1 MSTND
6 KDNDQ
11 DNDLPLD
18 DAQHHNDQNKARKD
32 PPVDDVA
39 DDDPDMQPDAP
50 SPDFL
55 AAPKRGKGVRRLNRL
70 PLAIVGGVVV
80 LAVVGVT
87 YTMYDRQQQQMA
99 AATGA
104 GQTRTVG
111 GVATSPVQPGPN
123 ADGPPAAPE
132 MPTDTAQP
140 GNGQQQGSAPVD
152 SGGQQQNGGTGQPQI
167 SQAMQ
172 DRLQKIKQVEDR
184 RFSLAMQSLDA
195 DSAVEM
201 GSQKNR
207 NANANGAPAAPGMQP
222 VAGQARLNTDELMN
236 RYMAANGRA
245 GGMGGGGLDGFAG
258 GMGGMGGM
266 GGNSMAA
273 ENQQDR
279 KAAFLANT
287 PEAEVYLARQRKA
300 AVAPS
305 QEIKAGWVIP
315 GVMISGINSD
325 LPGQI
330 IGQVREPVY
339 DSATGTQCLIPPG
352 SRVVGT
358 YDSGVTL
365 GQTRALA
372 VWRRIIYPDGSSIS
386 IDNMPGTDMGGYAG
400 FNDKV
405 DNHYVRI
412 FGSGL
417 LLSVFSAGIQLSQ
430 PQASNGENYSSSQI
444 IAGSLGQQMGQ
455 IGMQMAQKNMNIQ
468 PTLEIRPGYEF
479 NIMVTK
485 DIILPTWEGHPMA
498 GNNGKGCN

>member
-1 MSTND
+1 MSTHD

-11 DNDLPLD
+11 DTDLPLD
-18 DAQHHNDQNKARKD
+18 DAEHHNDQGKD
-32 PPVDDVA
+32 DKNRRDEPKV
-39 DDDPDMQPDAP
+39 DDDPDMSVDGP

-70 PLAIVGGVVV
+70 PLLIVGGVVG
-80 LAVVGVT
+80 LAVMGVT

-99 AATGA
+99 AANGTGE
-104 GQTRTVG
+104 TRTVG
-111 GVATSPVQPGPN
+111 GVATSPVQPGTD
-123 ADGPPAAPE
+123 ASGPPLAPPE
-132 MPTDTAQP
+132 MPTDAVQP
-140 GNGQQQGSAPVD
+140 GAGQQAQGGAPVD
-152 SGGQQQNGGTGQPQI
+152 RGGQPTNSAQPQI

-172 DRLQKIKQVEDR
+172 DRLQKIKQVEDK
-184 RFSLAMQSLDA
+184 RFQLAMQ
-195 DSAVEM
+195 AVESDSSIEM
-201 GSQKNR
+201 GRQQDR
-207 NANANGAPAAPGMQP
+207 NANANAAGSAPGMMP
-222 VAGQARLNTDELMN
+222 VSGQGRVSADDLMN
-236 RYMAANGRA
+236 RYMAANGLA
-245 GGMGGGGLDGFAG
+245 GGRAG
-258 GMGGMGGM
+258 GMGGMGGMMGGMDGM

-279 KAAFLANT
+279 KQAFLANT

-305 QEIKAGWVIP
+305 QEVKAGWVIP

-330 IGQVREPVY
+330 IGQVREAVY

-405 DNHYVRI
+405 DNHYARI

-498 GNNGKGCN
+498 GQSGKGCN

>member
-11 DNDLPLD
+11 GTDLPLEDAEHHD
-18 DAQHHNDQNKARKD
+18 DQTKGRKE
-32 PPVDDVA
+32 PPVDQIA

-99 AATGA
+99 AASGTG
-104 GQTRTVG
+104 QVRTVG
-111 GVATSPVQPGPN
+111 AVATSPVQPGPD
-123 ADGPPAAPE
+123 AGTPPVAPE
-132 MPTDTAQP
+132 MPTDAGQP
-140 GNGQQQGSAPVD
+140 GSGQQQQGSAPVER
-152 SGGQQQNGGTGQPQI
+152 GGQQQNTTAAPPQV

-184 RFSLAMQSLDA
+184 RFQLAMTALDA
-195 DSAVEM
+195 DSAIEM
-201 GSQKNR
+201 GSRQAS
-207 NANANGAPAAPGMQP
+207 NANANGAPGAPGMQQ
-222 VAGQARLNTDELMN
+222 VAGQARLNPEEIMN

-245 GGMGGGGLDGFAG
+245 GGMGAGGLDGFAG
-258 GMGGMGGM
+258 GGMGGM

-352 SRVVGT
+352 SRVVGS

-405 DNHYVRI
+405 NNHYLRI

-498 GNNGKGCN
+498 GSSGKGCN

>member
-1 MSTND
+1 
-6 KDNDQ
+6 
-11 DNDLPLD
+11 
-18 DAQHHNDQNKARKD
+18 
-32 PPVDDVA
+32 
-39 DDDPDMQPDAP
+39 
-50 SPDFL
+50 
-55 AAPKRGKGVRRLNRL
+55 
-70 PLAIVGGVVV
+70 
-80 LAVVGVT
+80 
-87 YTMYDRQQQQMA
+87 
-99 AATGA
+99 
-104 GQTRTVG
+104 
-111 GVATSPVQPGPN
+111 
-123 ADGPPAAPE
+123 

-140 GNGQQQGSAPVD
+140 VET
-152 SGGQQQNGGTGQPQI
+152 GGQPTEAQQKAAPAAPSEAMQRRLRQIQQAEDKRLAKWDEALNGDASVQGFTTKGGQNGGTQQV
-167 SQAMQ
+167 AMQ
-172 DRLQKIKQVEDR
+172 Q
-184 RFSLAMQSLDA
+184 A
-195 DSAVEM
+195 
-201 GSQKNR
+201 GGNR
-207 NANANGAPAAPGMQP
+207 VNA
-222 VAGQARLNTDELMN
+222 DELMN
-236 RYMAANGRA
+236 RYLAANGQA
-245 GGMGGGGLDGFAG
+245 AGMGGMGGGMPGLG
-258 GMGGMGGM
+258 GGGM

-279 KAAFLANT
+279 KQAFLAGT
-287 PEAEVYLARQRKA
+287 PEAEVYLARQRKG

-330 IGQVREPVY
+330 IGQVREAVY
-339 DSATGTQCLIPPG
+339 DSATSTQCLIPPG
-352 SRVVGT
+352 SRLVGT

-365 GQTRALA
+365 GQQRALA

-386 IDNMPGTDMGGYAG
+386 IDNMPGADVGGYAG

-405 DNHYVRI
+405 NNHYLRI

-455 IGMQMAQKNMNIQ
+455 IGMQMAQRNMNIQ

-498 GNNGKGCN
+498 GSTGKGCN

>member
-1 MSTND
+1 MSTHD

-11 DNDLPLD
+11 GTDLPLD
-18 DAQHHNDQNKARKD
+18 DAEHHNDQQNRREEPK
-32 PPVDDVA
+32 V
-39 DDDPDMQPDAP
+39 DDDPDMSVDAA

-70 PLAIVGGVVV
+70 PLVIVGGVVA
-80 LAVVGVT
+80 LAVMGVT
-87 YTMYDRQQQQMA
+87 YTMYDRQQQQQA
-99 AATGA
+99 AANGTGEA
-104 GQTRTVG
+104 RTVG
-111 GVATSPVQPGPN
+111 AVAESPVQPGSVS
-123 ADGPPAAPE
+123 APPTPPE
-132 MPTDTAQP
+132 MPTDAGQSDA
-140 GNGQQQGSAPVD
+140 GQQAQGGAPVER
-152 SGGQQQNGGTGQPQI
+152 GGQPQNTNSAPPQV

-184 RFSLAMQSLDA
+184 RFQLAMQSLDS
-195 DSAVEM
+195 DSSIEM
-201 GSQKNR
+201 GRQADR
-207 NANANGAPAAPGMQP
+207 NANANGAAAPGMMP
-222 VAGQARLNTDELMN
+222 VSGQGRVSADELMN
-236 RYMAANGRA
+236 RYMAANGLA
-245 GGMGGGGLDGFAG
+245 GGMGAGGPGFAGG
-258 GMGGMGGM
+258 GMGGMGG

-279 KAAFLANT
+279 KQAFLANT

-305 QEIKAGWVIP
+305 QEVKAGWVIP

-330 IGQVREPVY
+330 IGQVREAVY

-405 DNHYVRI
+405 NNHYARI

-455 IGMQMAQKNMNIQ
+455 IGMQMAQRNMNIQ

-479 NIMVTK
+479 NIMVPK

-498 GNNGKGCN
+498 GQSGKGCN

>member
-1 MSTND
+1 MSTNN

-11 DNDLPLD
+11 STDLPLE
-18 DAQHHNDQNKARKD
+18 DAEHHNDKANGRQE
-32 PPVDDVA
+32 PPI
-39 DDDPDMQPDAP
+39 DDDPDMRDDGA

-70 PLAIVGGVVV
+70 PLAIVGGVVA
-80 LAVVGVT
+80 LAVIGVT

-99 AATGA
+99 AASGA

-111 GVATSPVQPGPN
+111 AVATSPVQPGPN
-123 ADGPPAAPE
+123 ASAPPAPPE
-132 MPTDTAQP
+132 MPTDTAQAGGTQP
-140 GNGQQQGSAPVD
+140 QGGAPVD
-152 SGGQQQNGGTGQPQI
+152 RGGRGQNSGSGQPQI

-184 RFSLAMQSLDA
+184 RFQMAMQSLDA
-195 DSAVEM
+195 DSSVEM
-201 GSQKNR
+201 GRKNDR
-207 NANANGAPAAPGMQP
+207 NANANNAAGAQQAAASG
-222 VAGQARLNTDELMN
+222 RLSADELMN
-236 RYMAANGRA
+236 RYAAATGRA
-245 GGMGGGGLDGFAG
+245 GGMGGMGAGGMDYAG
-258 GMGGMGGM
+258 GMGGMGVG
-266 GGNSMAA
+266 SMAA

-300 AVAPS
+300 AIAPS
-305 QEIKAGWVIP
+305 QEVKAGWVIP

-400 FNDKV
+400 FNDLV
-405 DNHYVRI
+405 DNHYLRI

-498 GNNGKGCN
+498 GNSGKGCY

>member
-1 MSTND
+1 MSTHD
-6 KDNDQ
+6 KDNEQ
-11 DNDLPLD
+11 GTDLPLD
-18 DAQHHNDQNKARKD
+18 DAEHHNDQQKHREEPK
-32 PPVDDVA
+32 V
-39 DDDPDMQPDAP
+39 DDDPDMRVDGA

-70 PLAIVGGVVV
+70 PLVIVGGVVA
-80 LAVVGVT
+80 LAVIGVT
-87 YTMYDRQQQQMA
+87 YTMYDRQQQQQA
-99 AATGA
+99 AANGA
-104 GQTRTVG
+104 GEARTVG
-111 GVATSPVQPGPN
+111 AVAESPVQPGP
-123 ADGPPAAPE
+123 ASAPPAPPE
-132 MPTDTAQP
+132 MPTDAVQP
-140 GNGQQQGSAPVD
+140 GAGQQAQGGAPVER
-152 SGGQQQNGGTGQPQI
+152 GGQPQNTNSAPPQV

-184 RFSLAMQSLDA
+184 RFQLAMQSLDSDSSIELGRQA
-195 DSAVEM
+195 D
-201 GSQKNR
+201 R
-207 NANANGAPAAPGMQP
+207 NANANGAAATGMMP
-222 VAGQARLNTDELMN
+222 VSGQGRVSADELMN
-236 RYMAANGRA
+236 RYMAANGLA
-245 GGMGGGGLDGFAG
+245 GGGMGAGGPAGFAGG
-258 GMGGMGGM
+258 GMGGMGMG

-279 KAAFLANT
+279 KQAFLANT

-305 QEIKAGWVIP
+305 QEVKAGWVIP

-330 IGQVREPVY
+330 IGQVREAVY

-405 DNHYVRI
+405 NNHYARI

-444 IAGSLGQQMGQ
+444 IAGSLGQQLGQ
-455 IGMQMAQKNMNIQ
+455 IGMQMAQRNMNIQ

-498 GNNGKGCN
+498 GQSGKGCN

>member
-1 MSTND
+1 MSTHD

-11 DNDLPLD
+11 GTDLPLD
-18 DAQHHNDQNKARKD
+18 DAEHHNDQQNRREEPK
-32 PPVDDVA
+32 V
-39 DDDPDMQPDAP
+39 DDDPDMSVDGA

-70 PLAIVGGVVV
+70 PLVIVGGVVA
-80 LAVVGVT
+80 LAVMGVT
-87 YTMYDRQQQQMA
+87 YTMYDRQQQQQA
-99 AATGA
+99 AANGTGEA
-104 GQTRTVG
+104 RTVG
-111 GVATSPVQPGPN
+111 AVAESPVQPGP
-123 ADGPPAAPE
+123 ASAPPVPPE
-132 MPTDTAQP
+132 MPTDAGQSDA
-140 GNGQQQGSAPVD
+140 GQQAQGGAPVER
-152 SGGQQQNGGTGQPQI
+152 GGQPQNTNSAPPQV

-184 RFSLAMQSLDA
+184 RFQLAMQSLDS
-195 DSAVEM
+195 DSSIEM
-201 GSQKNR
+201 GRQADR
-207 NANANGAPAAPGMQP
+207 NANANGAAAPGMMP
-222 VAGQARLNTDELMN
+222 VSGQGRVSADELMN
-236 RYMAANGRA
+236 RYMAANGLA
-245 GGMGGGGLDGFAG
+245 GGGMGAGGPGYAGG
-258 GMGGMGGM
+258 GMGGMG

-279 KAAFLANT
+279 KQAFLANT

-305 QEIKAGWVIP
+305 QEVKAGWVIP

-330 IGQVREPVY
+330 IGQVREAVY

-405 DNHYVRI
+405 NNHYARI

-455 IGMQMAQKNMNIQ
+455 IGMQMAQRNMNIQ

-498 GNNGKGCN
+498 GQSGKGCN

>member
-132 MPTDTAQP
+132 MPTETAQT
-140 GNGQQQGSAPVD
+140 GNGQQQGNAPVD
-152 SGGQQQNGGTGQPQI
+152 SGGQQQNGGNGQPQI

-201 GSQKNR
+201 GSRQNR
-207 NANANGAPAAPGMQP
+207 NGNANGAPAAPGMQP

-245 GGMGGGGLDGFAG
+245 GGMGGGGLDGFG
-258 GMGGMGGM
+258 GGMGGM

-417 LLSVFSAGIQLSQ
+417 LLSVFSAGIQL
-430 PQASNGENYSSSQI
+430 AAAGEQWRELQQLANHRRFVGSADGPNWYADGAEEHEYSADARNPSGLRVQHY
-444 IAGSLGQQMGQ
+444 G
-455 IGMQMAQKNMNIQ
+455 
-468 PTLEIRPGYEF
+468 
-479 NIMVTK
+479 
-485 DIILPTWEGHPMA
+485 D
-498 GNNGKGCN
+498 

>member
-1 MSTND
+1 MSTHD

-11 DNDLPLD
+11 GTDLPLD
-18 DAQHHNDQNKARKD
+18 DAEHHNDQQNRREEPK
-32 PPVDDVA
+32 V
-39 DDDPDMQPDAP
+39 DDDPDMRVDGA

-70 PLAIVGGVVV
+70 PLVIVGGVVA
-80 LAVVGVT
+80 LAVMGVT
-87 YTMYDRQQQQMA
+87 YTMYDRQQQQQA
-99 AATGA
+99 AANGTGEA
-104 GQTRTVG
+104 RTVG
-111 GVATSPVQPGPN
+111 AVAESPVQPGP
-123 ADGPPAAPE
+123 ASAPPVPPE
-132 MPTDTAQP
+132 MPTDAGQSDA
-140 GNGQQQGSAPVD
+140 GQQSQGGAPVER
-152 SGGQQQNGGTGQPQI
+152 GGQPQNTNSAPPQV

-184 RFSLAMQSLDA
+184 RFQLAMQSLDS
-195 DSAVEM
+195 DSSIEM
-201 GSQKNR
+201 GRQADR
-207 NANANGAPAAPGMQP
+207 NANANGAAAPGMMP
-222 VAGQARLNTDELMN
+222 VSGQGRVSADELMN
-236 RYMAANGRA
+236 RYMAANGLA
-245 GGMGGGGLDGFAG
+245 GGMGAGGPGFAGG
-258 GMGGMGGM
+258 GMGGMGG

-279 KAAFLANT
+279 KQAFLANT

-305 QEIKAGWVIP
+305 QEVKAGWVIP

-330 IGQVREPVY
+330 IGQVREAVY

-405 DNHYVRI
+405 NNHYARI

-455 IGMQMAQKNMNIQ
+455 IGMQMAQRNMNIQ

-498 GNNGKGCN
+498 GQSGKGCN

>member
-1 MSTND
+1 MSTHD

-11 DNDLPLD
+11 GTDLPLD
-18 DAQHHNDQNKARKD
+18 DAEHHNDQQNRREEPK
-32 PPVDDVA
+32 V
-39 DDDPDMQPDAP
+39 DDDPDMSVDGA

-70 PLAIVGGVVV
+70 PLVIVGGVVA
-80 LAVVGVT
+80 LAVMGVT
-87 YTMYDRQQQQMA
+87 YTMYDRQQQQQA
-99 AATGA
+99 AANGTGEA
-104 GQTRTVG
+104 RTVG
-111 GVATSPVQPGPN
+111 AVAESPVQPGP
-123 ADGPPAAPE
+123 ASAPPAPPE
-132 MPTDTAQP
+132 MPTDAGQP
-140 GNGQQQGSAPVD
+140 DAGQQAQGGAPVER
-152 SGGQQQNGGTGQPQI
+152 GGQPQNTNSAPPQV

-184 RFSLAMQSLDA
+184 RFQLAMQSLDS
-195 DSAVEM
+195 DSSIEM
-201 GSQKNR
+201 GRQADR
-207 NANANGAPAAPGMQP
+207 NANANGAAAPGLMP
-222 VAGQARLNTDELMN
+222 VSGQGRVSADELMN
-236 RYMAANGRA
+236 RYMAANGLA
-245 GGMGGGGLDGFAG
+245 GGGMGAGGPGFAGG
-258 GMGGMGGM
+258 GMGGMGG

-279 KAAFLANT
+279 KQAFLANT

-305 QEIKAGWVIP
+305 QEVKAGWVIP

-330 IGQVREPVY
+330 IGQVREAVY

-405 DNHYVRI
+405 NNHYARI

-455 IGMQMAQKNMNIQ
+455 IGMQMAQRNMNIQ

-498 GNNGKGCN
+498 GQSGKGCN